1 MIAYAVILSL
11 KPSERDRDK
20 LLFVEAGRPSF
31 YRTVQFLVRQYP
43 DVADFP
49 SLSFLRAH
57 L

>member
-11 KPSERDRDK
+11 KPSERDRDEP
-20 LLFVEAGRPSF
+20 LFVQAGRPSF

-43 DVADFP
+43 DVADFL